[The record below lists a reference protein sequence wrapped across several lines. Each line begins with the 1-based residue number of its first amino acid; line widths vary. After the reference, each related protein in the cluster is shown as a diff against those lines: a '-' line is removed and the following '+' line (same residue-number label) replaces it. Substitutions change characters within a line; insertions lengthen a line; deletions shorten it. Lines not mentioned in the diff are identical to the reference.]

1 MYVESVPNRSSPPA
15 ILFREAARVDGK
27 VVKRTLA
34 NLSDWPPVQ
43 VDSLRRLLKGET
55 LGAQADAFRI
65 QRSIPHGRVAAMLGT
80 LRRLGLEP
88 ILSRS
93 PCAERDLVVARSGS
107 QQQSILCPSEG
118 RQERQTEFDRQTIP
132 GPAGQRDGRGQRGLA
147 VLRHSAAVVQ
157 QVKVMPKRQG
167 QWAGWLVNI
176 GARGSSKAIIDISLK
191 MMLAPGR
198 NA

>member
-1 MYVESVPNRSSPPA
+1 MFPMYVESVPNRSSPPA
-15 ILFREAARVDGK
+15 ILLREAARVDGK

-55 LGAQADAFRI
+55 LVAQADAFRI

-88 ILSRS
+88 ILS

-107 QQQSILCPSEG
+107 PATEYSLPQR
-118 RQERQTEFDRQTIP
+118 RQAGTSDRI
-132 GPAGQRDGRGQRGLA
+132 
-147 VLRHSAAVVQ
+147 
-157 QVKVMPKRQG
+157 
-167 QWAGWLVNI
+167 
-176 GARGSSKAIIDISLK
+176 
-191 MMLAPGR
+191 
-198 NA
+198 